1 MIGIASVVIIIK
13 NYGVS
18 VELSTINQ
26 LSVISE
32 QLSGKWGNGEMRKWG
47 NGEMGKWGNGEMGK
61 WGNGEMGKW
70 GNGEISTKTPKP

>member
-18 VELSTINQ
+18 VELCTINQ
-26 LSVISE
+26 LS
-32 QLSGKWGNGEMRKWG
+32 GKWG

-61 WGNGEMGKW
+61 WGNGEMGKFQLKPQ
-70 GNGEISTKTPKP
+70 NPKTPKP